1 MTDQLRRS
9 FHRVR
14 SFLRRAA
21 DDRELEEEMRAH
33 LDLAIEENL
42 NRGLSP
48 SEARRQAFVR
58 FGGQQQTKENHR
70 ETRSLP
76 LAETLLQDVH
86 FALRVLRKS
95 PGFTAIAVL
104 TLALGIGANTALF
117 SVVNGVLLVPLPY
130 PHANRIVAMFQDKPN
145 FPKGAISYP
154 NFLDWR
160 QDNRCFESIAAYRWA
175 DGTIRGTGEPEEVH
189 AQRVSATFFSI
200 LGVRPILGRTFTEE
214 QDRRGANPTVV
225 LSEGLWKRKFG
236 SDPTILGK
244 SINVGG
250 AARTVIGVIP
260 ASFRLHVQNF
270 ETADLYEPIGQEEDE
285 KFHRRDSFWGMD
297 AIGLLKPG
305 VTVEQAR
312 QEMKRVNAGLA
323 AAYPDI
329 NANIKANIIPLK
341 EEIVGEMRGVL
352 LVLFGAVGFVL
363 LIACVNVANL
373 LLARSTGR
381 RREFSIRVALGA
393 GRAKILGQ
401 LLTESVVLA
410 LLGGALGLL
419 LAQWGTSAALAA
431 VPETVPRAGDIGLD
445 PRVLLFTLVVSVA
458 VGILFGLVPALKT
471 SGTDVGASLKDTGR
485 AISMYRSRTQA
496 VFVVG
501 EMAMALVLLIG
512 AGLMI
517 RTLAYLW
524 DRNPG
529 FDPHNVLSFGID
541 PPPSLADQPPDA
553 IRAALAR
560 IHTVIRSTP
569 GVERVSLDWGA
580 HPMESDDEVGFW
592 PEGQPQPRRQ
602 ADYES
607 ALEYV
612 VEPEYLQTMRIP
624 LLRGRFLSDA
634 DNGRSERVAVIDD
647 RFAQKYFPGQDPLGK
662 QVKIFDFDA
671 DPSERT
677 WIAFTV
683 VGVVGHVNQFGLADD
698 AARPLQAQM
707 YRSLMQGS
715 ELFTRNAAQGFSVFV
730 RFHSSLSPK
739 AFFET
744 IRSALLTDNA
754 QMIVSGDKS
763 EEEIVAGS
771 IANQRFS
778 MVLLGVFAVL
788 ALVLASVGI
797 YGVLSYLVGQ
807 RRQEIGVR
815 MALGAKR
822 VDVLRLVLSDGAR
835 MTLLGIAVGI
845 VAALLL
851 TRLMASMLC
860 GVAPSDPLTF
870 AIVALFLSG
879 VALLACYIPARR
891 ASSVDPVVALRYE

>member
-1 MTDQLRRS
+1 MTDRLRRF
-9 FHRVR
+9 FHRLR
-14 SFLRRAA
+14 SFFRRAEQ
-21 DDRELEEEMRAH
+21 DRELDVEMSAH
-33 LDLAIEENL
+33 LELAIEENL
-42 NRGLSP
+42 ERGLP
-48 SEARRQAFVR
+48 AWEARRQALVR
-58 FGGQQQTKENHR
+58 FGGQQQTRENHR
-70 ETRSLP
+70 EARGLP
-76 LAETLLQDVH
+76 LLETLLQDLR
-86 FALRVLRKS
+86 FALRMLGKS
-95 PGFTAIAVL
+95 PGFTAMAVL

-117 SVVNGVLLVPLPY
+117 SVINGVLLNPLPF
-130 PHANRIVAMFQDKPN
+130 PNANRIVVMFQDKPN
-145 FPKGAISYP
+145 FPKGSISYP

-200 LGVRPILGRTFTEE
+200 LGVQPILGRNFTEDE
-214 QDRRGANPTVV
+214 DRRGANPTLI
-225 LSEGLWKRKFG
+225 LSEGLWKRKFA
-236 SDPTILGK
+236 SDPNILGK
-244 SINVGG
+244 AVNVGG

-260 ASFRLHVQNF
+260 TSFRLRVPNF
-270 ETADLYEPIGQEEDE
+270 KTADLYEPVGQDEDE

-305 VTVEQAR
+305 VTLEQAR
-312 QEMKRVNAGLA
+312 EDMKRVNSGLA
-323 AAYPDI
+323 ATYPDI
-329 NANIKANIIPLK
+329 DADIKANLIPLK
-341 EEIVGEMRGVL
+341 EEIVGEMRSVL
-352 LVLFGAVGFVL
+352 LVLFGAVSFVL

-381 RREFSIRVALGA
+381 RREFCIRVALGA
-393 GRAKILGQ
+393 GRAQILRQ

-419 LAQWGTSAALAA
+419 LANWGTSAALAA
-431 VPETVPRAGDIGLD
+431 VPKTVPRAEDIGLD

-458 VGILFGLVPALKT
+458 AGILFGLVPALKI

-524 DRNPG
+524 GRNPG

-541 PPPSLADQPPDA
+541 PPPSLAAQSPAA
-553 IRAALAR
+553 IRAELR
-560 IHTVIRSTP
+560 EIHRVIRSTP
-569 GVERVSLDWGA
+569 GVEHVSFERGA
-580 HPMESDDEVGFW
+580 LPMESDDEVGFW
-592 PEGQPQPRRQ
+592 PEGQPQPTRL
-602 ADYES
+602 ADYSS

-612 VEPEYLQTMRIP
+612 VEPEYLQTMGIR
-624 LLRGRFLSDA
+624 LLRGRFISDA
-634 DNGRSERVAVIDD
+634 DDERSERVAVIDNS
-647 RFAQKYFPGQDPLGK
+647 FAQKYFPGQDPLGK
-662 QVKIFDFDA
+662 HVKIFDFDA
-671 DPSERT
+671 DPSERS
-677 WIAFTV
+677 WIGFTI

-698 AARPLQAQM
+698 ATQPLQAQM
-707 YRSLMQGS
+707 YRSVMQGS
-715 ELFTRNAAQGFSVFV
+715 DVFTKNTAQGLAVFA
-730 RFHSSLSPK
+730 RFHSSLSSR

-744 IRSALLTDNA
+744 IRSALLTHNR
-754 QMIVSGDKS
+754 QMIVSGNQS
-763 EEEIVAGS
+763 EEESVARS

-778 MVLLGVFAVL
+778 MALLGVFAAL
-788 ALVLASVGI
+788 ALLLASVGV

-815 MALGAKR
+815 MALGAR
-822 VDVLRLVLSDGAR
+822 GADVLRLVLSDGAR
-835 MTLLGIAVGI
+835 MTLVGI
-845 VAALLL
+845 GIGVVAAVIL
-851 TRLMASMLC
+851 TRLMASMLY
-860 GVAPSDPLTF
+860 GVAPTDPLTF

-891 ASSVDPVVALRYE
+891 ASRVDPVIALRYE